1 MSHYLYRLGRFSFRH
16 RWAVLCVWLIV
27 LVGVGAAG
35 LGMGGKLTD
44 NFAIPGTESQRALD
58 LLQHKL
64 PQLAGAET
72 QVVFATQGDITL
84 TEPRV
89 TDAIAKS
96 VANLKAIPQVS
107 FAAGPADTHVVSPD
121 AHVGLGA
128 VQYTVEASSVSDA
141 TLNAVEAAFTPAR
154 SVGVQVEYSGEVYPG
169 SAIVVPETPEII
181 GIAAAFIILL
191 ITFGAVVA
199 AGLPIL
205 TACIGVGMG
214 ALGVLAAAA
223 LTDMPSASLS
233 LALMLGLSCGID
245 YALFILTRYRTE
257 LLRNPSERDG
267 SAASAHD
274 RATALEESAA
284 MAVGTAGSA
293 VVFAGLTV
301 ILALCGLAIVGIPF
315 LTAMGLAAAATVAI
329 SLLIALTLLP
339 ALLGFAGVSVAKVI
353 SAPVRPGH
361 AKEGAHI
368 AAHAAHLTAGTR
380 WGRFVV
386 RYRVPLLVAG
396 TATLIVIGLPTLSM
410 HFGLPNGATQP
421 PSSTARKAFDITAE
435 HLGPGFNGPLLA
447 VADLS
452 NAKDPAA
459 AVSLTAA
466 LKAEPGVLVAVP
478 VVDQNGTA
486 IIQLIPTTGPN
497 DSATADLVKRI
508 RADRANIEGSTGAHI
523 LVGGITASNID
534 TSAKL
539 AAALPIFLLAVIGPA
554 FVLLSIA
561 FRTGMVPITSIIG
574 FLLSVFAAL
583 GVQVA
588 VFQWGWAAGILGITP
603 GETSGFI
610 PIIALAIIF
619 GLSSDYEVFVVSR
632 IKEQLAKTGDPQDAI
647 RNGVGVSVRVVT
659 AAGLIMFGVFI
670 SFIFGGDPTIKA
682 IGLTLAAGVIFDALV
697 VRLTLIPAVMSLLGR
712 GMWSHF
718 RFFVKYLPD
727 LDIEGTALEAAR
739 EARLGTTTATDVPGV
754 TA

>member
-1 MSHYLYRLGRFSFRH
+1 MSHYLYLLGRFSFRH
-16 RWAVLCVWLIV
+16 RWAVLSAWLIV

-44 NFAIPGTESQRALD
+44 NFAIPGTESQRALE
-58 LLQHKL
+58 LLAQKL
-64 PQLAGAET
+64 PQLSGAET

-96 VANLKAIPQVS
+96 VANLKAVPQITV
-107 FAAGPADTHVVSPD
+107 AAGPADTHMLSPD
-121 AHVGLGA
+121 AHVGLGT
-128 VQYTVEASSVSDA
+128 VQYTVEASNVTDA
-141 TLNAVEAAFTPAR
+141 TLTAVEAAFAPAR

-181 GIAAAFIILL
+181 GIVAAFIILL

-205 TACIGVGMG
+205 TACIGVGVG

-223 LTDMPSASLS
+223 WTDMPSASLS

-257 LLRNPSERDG
+257 LLRNPPERDV
-267 SAASAHD
+267 SAAPAHH
-274 RATALEESAA
+274 RVAPPEEAAA

-301 ILALCGLAIVGIPF
+301 IIALCGLAIVGIPF
-315 LTAMGLAAAATVAI
+315 LTAMGLAAAATVSI

-339 ALLGFAGVSVAKVI
+339 ALFGFAGASVAKVI
-353 SAPVRPGH
+353 SAPVRLGH
-361 AKEGAHI
+361 SREGAHI
-368 AAHAAHLTAGTR
+368 AAHAEHLTAGMR

-396 TATLIVIGLPTLSM
+396 TAALIVMGLPTLSM

-421 PSSTARKAFDITAE
+421 PSSTARKAYDITAE
-435 HLGPGFNGPLLA
+435 HLGPGFNGPLLV

-452 NAKDPAA
+452 DAKDPAA
-459 AVSLTAA
+459 AVSLAAA
-466 LKAEPGVLVAVP
+466 LKAEPGVVVAAP
-478 VVDQNGTA
+478 VVDQNSTA
-486 IIQLIPTTGPN
+486 IIQVIPTTGPN

-508 RADRANIEGSTGAHI
+508 RADRAKIEGSTGARI
-523 LVGGITASNID
+523 LIGGTTASNID

-561 FRTGMVPITSIIG
+561 FRTGMVPLTSIIG

-588 VFQWGWAAGILGITP
+588 VFQWGWAAGTLGITP

-632 IKEQLAKTGDPQDAI
+632 IKEQLAKTGDPQEAI
-647 RNGVGVSVRVVT
+647 RKGVGVSVRVVT
-659 AAGLIMFGVFI
+659 AAALIMFGVFI
-670 SFIFGGDPTIKA
+670 SFLFGGDPTIKS
-682 IGLTLAAGVIFDALV
+682 IGLTLAVGVLCDALI

-712 GMWSHF
+712 GMWLHF
-718 RFFVKYLPD
+718 RFFAKYVPD
-727 LDIEGTALEAAR
+727 LDIEGTALEAAHQ
-739 EARLGTTTATDVPGV
+739 ARLGS
-754 TA
+754 